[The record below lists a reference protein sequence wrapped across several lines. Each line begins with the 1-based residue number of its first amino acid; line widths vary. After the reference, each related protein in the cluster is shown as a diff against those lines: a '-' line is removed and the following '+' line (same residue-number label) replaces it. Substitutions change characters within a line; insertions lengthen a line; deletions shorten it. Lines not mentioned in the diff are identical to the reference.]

1 MMPTPYILCT
11 DATVV
16 SDEIIADNVERYDD
30 IPTVFITPIDIES
43 DISLNIYT
51 APPPPPPPPPIV
63 LQTPTTSTTQ
73 SKQCTCNLCV
83 YLSVFYCS
91 ILLII
96 FVILLILFM

>member
-1 MMPTPYILCT
+1 MSKPYILCT
-11 DATVV
+11 DATAVT
-16 SDEIIADNVERYDD
+16 DEIIADNVERYDD
-30 IPTVFITPIDIES
+30 IPTVFISPIDIES

-51 APPPPPPPPPIV
+51 APPPPPPAPIV
-63 LQTPTTSTTQ
+63 LQTPTTNTTQ

-83 YLSVFYCS
+83 YLTVFYCS